1 MSSPNTSEES
11 GDRASDEETSEWSP
25 GGGRDGGRPP
35 LVALLGVALLPLL
48 VAWFFRP
55 TLHAVVY
62 ALYTTPLLVVPLV
75 AAVVAGWFSAGY
87 ARRETPSEYGIG
99 GDDRQVSPLRVAGVV
114 FVVGILVLSPVVN
127 VVAGATLSDRTMA
140 GATTVERLDD
150 VDADNP
156 RIVTRAVA
164 EQYASNTLNRPQYR
178 VGETAI
184 TVANGTPY
192 WAAPLSP
199 DGLFNVLTK
208 KQAGTVLV
216 DTTTQGANVRVVEG
230 TMEKGIGTVFF
241 ESYRWHLLK
250 SGEYL
255 VDYGD
260 PKMVVENGTQ
270 HIVVP
275 YSKPTFHLTPI
286 PHSTPS
292 WGGVAVV
299 DPDGTVRTL
308 SPEQAA
314 ESSVLAG
321 QQLYPEDLARRR
333 VAATKYRNGIV
344 NTFTSHED
352 EIEVAPLPGDDNDQP
367 FFVLTEEGPQYV
379 VAVEPYG
386 EAQGLREVWTIDGQT
401 GAFEVYRPTQSLFGP
416 QKAADLVRQA
426 ARQTDWNRFSPAE
439 PILTVID
446 DREYWQ
452 VRIVPEDNSGIAY
465 VAFVDAQSGDVR
477 EFEDTDAIRRFLA
490 GATPTNATGG
500 AGDAAGAGGGSGLGN
515 GAPTVVVQRVAENG
529 TVLETMEVYG
539 DETVRIRQPANG
551 TETGNAST
559 ASAGSAE
566 TNTTA
571 GGIRA
576 GA

>member
-1 MSSPNTSEES
+1 MASRAPSEES
-11 GDRASDEETSEWSP
+11 DDRPTDGGTSEWSP
-25 GGGRDGGRPP
+25 GGGGRPP
-35 LVALLGVALLPLL
+35 WAALLGVILLVAA

-55 TLHAVVY
+55 TLHAVAY
-62 ALYTTPLLVVPLV
+62 GLYTTPLLVVPLV
-75 AAVVAGWFSAGY
+75 AAVVAAWLFSGFS
-87 ARRETPSEYGIG
+87 RSETASEYSVG
-99 GDDRQVSPLRVAGVV
+99 GDDRQISPLRVAGVV
-114 FVVGILVLSPVVN
+114 FVVGVAVLSPVVN
-127 VVAGATLSDRTMA
+127 VVAGATLSDQTMTD
-140 GATTVERLDD
+140 TTAVKRLDD

-216 DTTTQGANVRVVEG
+216 DTTTQRANVRVVEG
-230 TMEKGIGTVFF
+230 AMEKGVGTVFF

-250 SGEYL
+250 NGEYL
-255 VDYGD
+255 VDYGA

-286 PHSTPS
+286 PHTTPT

-299 DPDGTVRTL
+299 DPDGSVRTL
-308 SPEQAA
+308 SPEESA
-314 ESSVLAG
+314 ESPVLAG
-321 QQLYPEDLARRR
+321 QQLYPEDLARKR

-401 GAFEVYRPTQSLFGP
+401 
-416 QKAADLVRQA
+416 
-426 ARQTDWNRFSPAE
+426 
-439 PILTVID
+439 
-446 DREYWQ
+446 
-452 VRIVPEDNSGIAY
+452 
-465 VAFVDAQSGDVR
+465 
-477 EFEDTDAIRRFLA
+477 
-490 GATPTNATGG
+490 
-500 AGDAAGAGGGSGLGN
+500 
-515 GAPTVVVQRVAENG
+515 
-529 TVLETMEVYG
+529 
-539 DETVRIRQPANG
+539 
-551 TETGNAST
+551 
-559 ASAGSAE
+559 
-566 TNTTA
+566 
-571 GGIRA
+571 
-576 GA
+576 